1 MREQKN
7 YLSIFKKEIALIVA
21 IFCFEFIDEVNFQFY
36 IFQKAKELYIVF
48 LFVSYYHHL
57 FDLLILIF
65 IALFQFF
72 DLIHFFLK

>member
-7 YLSIFKKEIALIVA
+7 SLSIFKMEIALIVA

-36 IFQKAKELYIVF
+36 IFQKAKELYNVF

-57 FDLLILIF
+57 FELLILIL